1 MWYAGADLSR
11 RSVMVAMVDDR
22 SRRVQPRRLECREP
36 ERIVKLMLDHRPFK
50 VVIEA
55 SGSYRWLY
63 DLLAPHGEV
72 VLAHPLRLKAIWS
85 GRAKTDKLDA
95 KVLADLL
102 RGDLIPESYVP
113 PERYQTL
120 RDITR
125 ARSRLVCGRT
135 DAGNSIHAILA
146 RANIEPRYKTCLGPR
161 GLKWISSLEFGRV
174 SAFIR
179 DELVERL
186 AHFNAA
192 IKRTDSLLGEIAA
205 DYPEIEAIIDIRGIG
220 LYSALLIVAEIGEPD
235 RFTNPGQVSASTGL
249 TPRVRQSGQ
258 CDFHGP
264 VSKQGSR
271 WFRWILVEAAMK
283 VIKGDRKLNNLYL
296 RVKRRAGFARARV
309 AVARKLSEI
318 CWKRLRDWHKA
329 NEAKKANQ
337 AK

>member
-1 MWYAGADLSR
+1 MWYVGADLSR
-11 RSVMVAMVDDR
+11 RSVMIAMVDDG
-22 SRRVQPRRLECREP
+22 SRRVRPRRFDCSEP
-36 ERIVKLMLDHRPFK
+36 EKILKYLVEHRPFK

-95 KVLADLL
+95 KVLAELL
-102 RGDLIPESYVP
+102 RGGLIPESYVP
-113 PERYQTL
+113 PKRYQTL

-135 DAGNSIHAILA
+135 QAGNCVDAILA
-146 RANIEPRYKTCLGPR
+146 SANIERRYKMCLGPR

-174 SAFIR
+174 TGFIR
-179 DELVERL
+179 DELVARI

-192 IKRTDSLLGEIAA
+192 VKRTDLLLDEIASG
-205 DYPEIEAIIDIRGIG
+205 YPEIEAIIDIRGIG

-235 RFTNPGQVSASTGL
+235 RFTNPDQVSASTGL

-258 CDFHGP
+258 SEIHGP
-264 VSKQGSR
+264 IAKEGSR

-283 VIKGDRKLNNLYL
+283 VIKGDRKLNNFYL

-318 CWKRLRDWHKA
+318 CWKRLRDWHRADKA
-329 NEAKKANQ
+329 DQ

>member
-11 RSVMVAMVDDR
+11 KSVMIAMIDDK
-22 SRRVQPRRLECREP
+22 SRRVRPRRLECREP
-36 ERIVKLMLDHRPFK
+36 ERIVKFMLEHRPFK

-63 DLLAPHGEV
+63 ELLAPHGEV

-95 KVLADLL
+95 KVLAELL
-102 RGDLIPESYVP
+102 RGGLIPESYVP

-125 ARSRLVCGRT
+125 GRSRLVCGRT
-135 DAGNSIHAILA
+135 DAGNCVHAILA
-146 RANIEPRYKTCLGPR
+146 RANIEPRYKNCLGPR
-161 GLKWISSLEFGRV
+161 GLKWISLLEFGRV
-174 SAFIR
+174 TGFIR
-179 DELVERL
+179 DELVERV

-192 IKRTDSLLGEIAA
+192 VKRTDRFLDEIAK

-235 RFTNPGQVSASTGL
+235 RFTNPEQVSASTGL

-264 VSKQGSR
+264 VSKEGSR

-283 VIKGDRKLNNLYL
+283 VIKGDHRLNNFYL

-318 CWKRLRDWHKA
+318 CWKRLRDWHRKHV
-329 NEAKKANQ
+329 AK
-337 AK
+337 

>member
-1 MWYAGADLSR
+1 MI
-11 RSVMVAMVDDR
+11 AMVDDR
-22 SRRVQPRRLECREP
+22 SRRVRPRRLECRQP
-36 ERIVKLMLDHRPFK
+36 ERIVKFMLDHRPFK

-63 DLLAPHGEV
+63 DLLTPHGEV

-95 KVLADLL
+95 KALADLL
-102 RGDLIPESYVP
+102 RADLIPESYVP

-125 ARSRLVCGRT
+125 GRSRLVWART
-135 DAGNSIHAILA
+135 QAGNSIHAILA
-146 RANIEPRYKTCLGPR
+146 RANIEPRYRNCLGPR
-161 GLKWISSLEFGRV
+161 GLKWISSLEFGHV
-174 SAFIR
+174 TAFIR

-192 IKRTDSLLGEIAA
+192 IKRTDKLLDGIAN
-205 DYPEIEAIIDIRGIG
+205 DYPQIEAIIDMRGIG

-235 RFTNPGQVSASTGL
+235 RFTNPEQVSASTGL

-258 CDFHGP
+258 CEFHGP
-264 VSKQGSR
+264 VSKEGSR
-271 WFRWILVEAAMK
+271 WFRWILVEAALK
-283 VIKGDRKLNNLYL
+283 VIKGDRRLNNFYL

-329 NEAKKANQ
+329 HKTDETDQ
-337 AK
+337 AE